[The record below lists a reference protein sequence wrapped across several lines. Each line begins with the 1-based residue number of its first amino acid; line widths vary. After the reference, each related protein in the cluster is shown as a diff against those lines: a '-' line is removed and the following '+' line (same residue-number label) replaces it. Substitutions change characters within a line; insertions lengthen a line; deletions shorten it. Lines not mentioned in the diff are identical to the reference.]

1 MFLLCPSVSRT
12 RVRVMC
18 MKTNPEGNN
27 AFKALSQ
34 YLLSYQTHTETWNKN
49 WFLISSFFPSVHIQ
63 KPESCTFLHW
73 WHPGWSSSPL
83 FIQECLLIFLWCL
96 MPSEWAPKPENTH
109 THAHKKMRRWTDTSN
124 KAFVCCL
131 TAIPLS
137 FPLSSSSSSSHYP
150 PHFSL
155 SFQNTCSTPSFPR
168 CLPHTRH
175 KCIEGFIPNWAAWLN
190 AG

>member
-109 THAHKKMRRWTDTSN
+109 TCTQKNASLNWHFKQS
-124 KAFVCCL
+124 FCL
-131 TAIPLS
+131 LPDSYSSLLPPLLL
-137 FPLSSSSSSSHYP
+137 FLLL
-150 PHFSL
+150 SL
-155 SFQNTCSTPSFPR
+155 SPSLLPVIPKHSFYPLIPSLSPTHTPQMHWRVYS
-168 CLPHTRH
+168 
-175 KCIEGFIPNWAAWLN
+175 
-190 AG
+190 

>member
-109 THAHKKMRRWTDTSN
+109 THMHTKKC
-124 KAFVCCL
+124 VVEL
-131 TAIPLS
+131 TLQTKLLSAAWQLFLSPSPSPPLPPPLIIPLTS
-137 FPLSSSSSSSHYP
+137 PCHSKTLVLP
-150 PHFSL
+150 PHSL
-155 SFQNTCSTPSFPR
+155 AVSHTHATNALKGLFLIE
-168 CLPHTRH
+168 LP
-175 KCIEGFIPNWAAWLN
+175 G
-190 AG
+190 